1 MAVCGDRP
9 PFSNRILKVH
19 LWEKGKNFM
28 NKEKNIRWIPVL
40 CFGVLMLGLGSSD
53 SLRGIF
59 SPVFQEHYSVGGKG
73 LSMMVVIS
81 YVGNLLFLSVGGKMM
96 DTFDRKKVAMG
107 MLGIWM
113 AAVLLNVLT
122 DSYPMIL
129 LSMFL
134 ALGASTML
142 NTTVNLLTPMVCAG
156 YAGMMVNIFFFIQ
169 GIGTSGSQ
177 FLLGRYAFS
186 YNGWKMINGVLFA
199 VGLVSL
205 GLFAMVN
212 LKPEKRETQSA
223 EGNSQGEQRR
233 KSSDGVV
240 ENGIAQS
247 QNGKKKKP
255 QDMPGASV
263 FWLLVLMMGFYFIG
277 EHGIMNWMLTYC
289 MNALQMPSHTAS
301 AYLSIFWGGMTVGRL
316 VFAPVVQKLG
326 VRKSLKYFGG
336 AGTVLF
342 VAGVLSGSKGVIL
355 LSGSG
360 LLISI
365 LYPTMVLFFQQ
376 IYPSSVVATKTGA
389 IISAA
394 TIADIV
400 FNAGFG
406 ALSDS
411 VGIQISFLILP
422 VCMVLYYC
430 FYLLLLRVSPSE
442 A

>member
-59 SPVFQEHYSVGGKG
+59 SPVFQEHYSGGGRG

-177 FLLGRYAFS
+177 FLLGRFAFS
-186 YNGWKMINGVLFA
+186 YDGWKMINGVLFA

-205 GLFAMVN
+205 VLFAMVN
-212 LKPEKRETQSA
+212 LKPEKIKPKTIQ
-223 EGNSQGEQRR
+223 
-233 KSSDGVV
+233 
-240 ENGIAQS
+240 
-247 QNGKKKKP
+247 KKKP
-255 QDMPGASV
+255 QDMPGASI

-301 AYLSIFWGGMTVGRL
+301 TYLSIFWGGMTVGRL

-342 VAGVLSGSKGVIL
+342 VTGVLSGSKGVIL
-355 LSGSG
+355 LSSSG

-376 IYPSSVVATKTGA
+376 IYPVSVVATKTGA

-411 VGIQISFLILP
+411 MGIQISFLILP

-442 A
+442 V

>member
-59 SPVFQEHYSVGGKG
+59 SPVFQEHYSVGGRG

-177 FLLGRYAFS
+177 FLLGRFAFS
-186 YNGWKMINGVLFA
+186 YDGWKMINGVLFA

-205 GLFAMVN
+205 VLFAMVN
-212 LKPEKRETQSA
+212 LKPEKIKPKTIQ
-223 EGNSQGEQRR
+223 
-233 KSSDGVV
+233 
-240 ENGIAQS
+240 
-247 QNGKKKKP
+247 KKKP
-255 QDMPGASV
+255 QDMPGASI

-342 VAGVLSGSKGVIL
+342 VTGVLSGSKGVIL
-355 LSGSG
+355 LSSSG

-376 IYPSSVVATKTGA
+376 IYPVSVVATKTGA

-411 VGIQISFLILP
+411 MGIQISFLILP

-430 FYLLLLRVSPSE
+430 FYLLLLRVSSLE

>member
-40 CFGVLMLGLGSSD
+40 CFGVLMLGLGSND

-59 SPVFQEHYSVGGKG
+59 SPVFQEHYSVGGRG

-177 FLLGRYAFS
+177 FLLGRFAFS
-186 YNGWKMINGVLFA
+186 YDGWKMINGVLFA

-205 GLFAMVN
+205 VLFAMVN
-212 LKPEKRETQSA
+212 LKPEKIKPKTIQ
-223 EGNSQGEQRR
+223 
-233 KSSDGVV
+233 
-240 ENGIAQS
+240 
-247 QNGKKKKP
+247 KKKP
-255 QDMPGASV
+255 QDMPGASI

-301 AYLSIFWGGMTVGRL
+301 TYLSIFWGGMTVGRL

-342 VAGVLSGSKGVIL
+342 VTGVLSGSKGVIL
-355 LSGSG
+355 LSSSG

-376 IYPSSVVATKTGA
+376 IYPVSVVATKTGA

-411 VGIQISFLILP
+411 MGIQISFLILP

-442 A
+442 V

>member
-1 MAVCGDRP
+1 
-9 PFSNRILKVH
+9 
-19 LWEKGKNFM
+19 M

-59 SPVFQEHYSVGGKG
+59 SPVFQEHFGVGGKG

-177 FLLGRYAFS
+177 FLLGRFAFS
-186 YNGWKMINGVLFA
+186 YSGWKLVNGILF
-199 VGLVSL
+199 VIGLVSL

-212 LKPEKRETQSA
+212 LKPGREK
-223 EGNSQGEQRR
+223 SQGADGNLSEEQR
-233 KSSDGVV
+233 KKNSGKTAENDVTQFQGDENDGTC
-240 ENGIAQS
+240 QS
-247 QNGKKKKP
+247 QPVKKKKP
-255 QDMPGASV
+255 QDMPGASI

-289 MNALQMPSHTAS
+289 MKALQMPSHTAS
-301 AYLSIFWGGMTVGRL
+301 TYLSIFWGGMTVGRL

-336 AGTVLF
+336 AGTILF

-411 VGIQISFLILP
+411 VGIQVSFLILP
-422 VCMVLYYC
+422 ACMVLYYG
-430 FYLLLLRVSPSE
+430 FYLLLLRVSPAES
-442 A
+442 

>member
-1 MAVCGDRP
+1 
-9 PFSNRILKVH
+9 
-19 LWEKGKNFM
+19 M

-122 DSYPMIL
+122 DSYPM
-129 LSMFL
+129 
-134 ALGASTML
+134 
-142 NTTVNLLTPMVCAG
+142 NLLTPMVCAG

-177 FLLGRYAFS
+177 FLLGRFAFS
-186 YNGWKMINGVLFA
+186 YDGWKMINGVLFA

-205 GLFAMVN
+205 VLFAMVN
-212 LKPEKRETQSA
+212 LKPEKIKPKTIQ
-223 EGNSQGEQRR
+223 
-233 KSSDGVV
+233 
-240 ENGIAQS
+240 
-247 QNGKKKKP
+247 KKKP
-255 QDMPGASV
+255 QDMPGASI

-301 AYLSIFWGGMTVGRL
+301 TYLSIFWGGMT
-316 VFAPVVQKLG
+316 VQKLG

-342 VAGVLSGSKGVIL
+342 VTGVLSGSKGVIL
-355 LSGSG
+355 LSSSG

-376 IYPSSVVATKTGA
+376 IYPVSVVATKTGA

-411 VGIQISFLILP
+411 MGIQISFLILP

-442 A
+442 V

>member
-1 MAVCGDRP
+1 
-9 PFSNRILKVH
+9 
-19 LWEKGKNFM
+19 M

-59 SPVFQEHYSVGGKG
+59 SPVFQEHYGVGGRG

-205 GLFAMVN
+205 VLFAMVN
-212 LKPEKRETQSA
+212 LKPEKEKIKPKTIQ
-223 EGNSQGEQRR
+223 
-233 KSSDGVV
+233 
-240 ENGIAQS
+240 
-247 QNGKKKKP
+247 KKKP
-255 QDMPGASV
+255 QDMPGASI

-289 MNALQMPSHTAS
+289 MNTLQMPSHTAS

-342 VAGVLSGSKGVIL
+342 VAGVLSGSQGVIL

-376 IYPSSVVATKTGA
+376 IYPVSVVATKTGA

-411 VGIQISFLILP
+411 MGIQISFLILP

>member
-59 SPVFQEHYSVGGKG
+59 SPVFQEHYSVGGRG

-177 FLLGRYAFS
+177 FLLGRFAFS
-186 YNGWKMINGVLFA
+186 YDGWKMINGVLFA

-212 LKPEKRETQSA
+212 LKPEKEKTKPKTIQ
-223 EGNSQGEQRR
+223 
-233 KSSDGVV
+233 
-240 ENGIAQS
+240 
-247 QNGKKKKP
+247 KKKP
-255 QDMPGASV
+255 QDMPGASI

-342 VAGVLSGSKGVIL
+342 VTGVLSGSKGVIL
-355 LSGSG
+355 LSSSG

-376 IYPSSVVATKTGA
+376 IYPVSVVATKTGA

-411 VGIQISFLILP
+411 MGIQISFLILP

-442 A
+442 V

>member
-28 NKEKNIRWIPVL
+28 NKEKNVRWIPVL

-59 SPVFQEHYSVGGKG
+59 SPVFQEHYSVGGRG

-177 FLLGRYAFS
+177 FLLGRFAFS
-186 YNGWKMINGVLFA
+186 YDGWKMINGVLFA

-205 GLFAMVN
+205 GLFTMVN
-212 LKPEKRETQSA
+212 LKPEKIKPKTIQ
-223 EGNSQGEQRR
+223 
-233 KSSDGVV
+233 
-240 ENGIAQS
+240 
-247 QNGKKKKP
+247 KKKP
-255 QDMPGASV
+255 QDMPGASI

-376 IYPSSVVATKTGA
+376 IYPVSVVATKTGA

-411 VGIQISFLILP
+411 MGIQISFLILP

-442 A
+442 V

>member
-40 CFGVLMLGLGSSD
+40 CVGVLMLGLGSSD

-59 SPVFQEHYSVGGKG
+59 SPVFQEHYSVGGRG

-177 FLLGRYAFS
+177 FLLGRFAFS
-186 YNGWKMINGVLFA
+186 YDGWKMINGVLFA

-212 LKPEKRETQSA
+212 LKPEKEKTKPKT
-223 EGNSQGEQRR
+223 SQ
-233 KSSDGVV
+233 
-240 ENGIAQS
+240 
-247 QNGKKKKP
+247 KKKP
-255 QDMPGASV
+255 QDMPGASI

-376 IYPSSVVATKTGA
+376 IYPVSVVATKTGA

-411 VGIQISFLILP
+411 MGIQISFLILP

-442 A
+442 V

>member
-40 CFGVLMLGLGSSD
+40 CFGVLMLGLGSND

-59 SPVFQEHYSVGGKG
+59 SPVFQEHYSVGGRG

-177 FLLGRYAFS
+177 FLLGRFAFS
-186 YNGWKMINGVLFA
+186 YDGWKMINGVLFA

-205 GLFAMVN
+205 VLFAMVN
-212 LKPEKRETQSA
+212 LKPEKIKPKTIQ
-223 EGNSQGEQRR
+223 
-233 KSSDGVV
+233 
-240 ENGIAQS
+240 
-247 QNGKKKKP
+247 KKKP
-255 QDMPGASV
+255 QDMPGASI
-263 FWLLVLMMGFYFIG
+263 FWVLVLMMGFYFIG

-301 AYLSIFWGGMTVGRL
+301 TYLSIFWGGMTVGRL

-342 VAGVLSGSKGVIL
+342 VTGVLSGSKGVIL
-355 LSGSG
+355 LSSSG

-376 IYPSSVVATKTGA
+376 IYPVSVVATKTGA

-411 VGIQISFLILP
+411 MGIQISFLILP

-442 A
+442 V

>member
-96 DTFDRKKVAMG
+96 DTFDQKKVAMG

-177 FLLGRYAFS
+177 FLLGRFAFS
-186 YNGWKMINGVLFA
+186 YDGWKMINGVLFA

-205 GLFAMVN
+205 VLFAMVN
-212 LKPEKRETQSA
+212 LKPEKIKPKTIQ
-223 EGNSQGEQRR
+223 
-233 KSSDGVV
+233 
-240 ENGIAQS
+240 
-247 QNGKKKKP
+247 KKKP
-255 QDMPGASV
+255 QDMPGASI

-301 AYLSIFWGGMTVGRL
+301 TYLSIFWGGMTVGRL

-342 VAGVLSGSKGVIL
+342 VTGVLSGSKGVIL
-355 LSGSG
+355 LSSSG

-376 IYPSSVVATKTGA
+376 IYPVSVVATKTGA

-411 VGIQISFLILP
+411 MGIQISFLILP

-442 A
+442 V

>member
-59 SPVFQEHYSVGGKG
+59 SPVFQEHYSVGGRG

-177 FLLGRYAFS
+177 FLLGRFAFS
-186 YNGWKMINGVLFA
+186 YDGWKMINGVLFA
-199 VGLVSL
+199 VGLVRL

-212 LKPEKRETQSA
+212 LKPEKEKTKPKT
-223 EGNSQGEQRR
+223 SQ
-233 KSSDGVV
+233 
-240 ENGIAQS
+240 
-247 QNGKKKKP
+247 KKKP
-255 QDMPGASV
+255 QDMPGASI

-342 VAGVLSGSKGVIL
+342 VTGVLSGSKGVIL
-355 LSGSG
+355 LSSSG

-376 IYPSSVVATKTGA
+376 IYPVSVVATKTGA

-411 VGIQISFLILP
+411 MGIQISFLILP

-442 A
+442 V

>member
-28 NKEKNIRWIPVL
+28 NKEKNIRWIPVF

-59 SPVFQEHYSVGGKG
+59 SPVFQEHYSVGGRG

-177 FLLGRYAFS
+177 FLLGRFAFS
-186 YNGWKMINGVLFA
+186 YDGWKMINGVLFA

-212 LKPEKRETQSA
+212 LKPEKEKTKPKT
-223 EGNSQGEQRR
+223 SQ
-233 KSSDGVV
+233 
-240 ENGIAQS
+240 
-247 QNGKKKKP
+247 KKKP
-255 QDMPGASV
+255 QDMPGASI

-342 VAGVLSGSKGVIL
+342 VTGVLSGSKGVIL
-355 LSGSG
+355 LSSSG

-376 IYPSSVVATKTGA
+376 IYPVSVVATKTGA

-411 VGIQISFLILP
+411 MGIQISFLILP

-442 A
+442 V

>member
-1 MAVCGDRP
+1 
-9 PFSNRILKVH
+9 
-19 LWEKGKNFM
+19 M

-59 SPVFQEHYSVGGKG
+59 SPVFQEHYGVGGRG

-177 FLLGRYAFS
+177 FLLGRFAFS
-186 YNGWKMINGVLFA
+186 YDGWKMINGVLFA

-205 GLFAMVN
+205 VLFAMVN
-212 LKPEKRETQSA
+212 LEPEKEKTKPKTIQ
-223 EGNSQGEQRR
+223 
-233 KSSDGVV
+233 
-240 ENGIAQS
+240 
-247 QNGKKKKP
+247 KKKP
-255 QDMPGASV
+255 QDMPGASI

-301 AYLSIFWGGMTVGRL
+301 TYLSIFWGGMTVGRL

-342 VAGVLSGSKGVIL
+342 VTGVLSGSKGVIL
-355 LSGSG
+355 LSSSG

-376 IYPSSVVATKTGA
+376 IYPVSVVATKTGA

-411 VGIQISFLILP
+411 MGIQISFLILP

-442 A
+442 V

>member
-59 SPVFQEHYSVGGKG
+59 SPVFQEHYGVGGRG

-177 FLLGRYAFS
+177 FLLGRFAFS
-186 YNGWKMINGVLFA
+186 YDGWKMINGVLFA

-205 GLFAMVN
+205 GLFTMVN
-212 LKPEKRETQSA
+212 LKPEKEKTKPKT
-223 EGNSQGEQRR
+223 SQ
-233 KSSDGVV
+233 
-240 ENGIAQS
+240 
-247 QNGKKKKP
+247 KKKP
-255 QDMPGASV
+255 QDMPGASI

-342 VAGVLSGSKGVIL
+342 VTGVLSGSKGVIL
-355 LSGSG
+355 LSSSG

-376 IYPSSVVATKTGA
+376 IYPVSVVATKTGA

-411 VGIQISFLILP
+411 MGIQISFLILP

-430 FYLLLLRVSPSE
+430 FYLLLLRVSSLE

>member
-177 FLLGRYAFS
+177 FLLGRFAFS
-186 YNGWKMINGVLFA
+186 YDGWKMINGVLFA

-205 GLFAMVN
+205 VLFAMVN
-212 LKPEKRETQSA
+212 LKPEKEKTKPKTIQ
-223 EGNSQGEQRR
+223 
-233 KSSDGVV
+233 
-240 ENGIAQS
+240 
-247 QNGKKKKP
+247 KKKP
-255 QDMPGASV
+255 QDMPGASI

-301 AYLSIFWGGMTVGRL
+301 TYLSIFWGGMTVGRL

-342 VAGVLSGSKGVIL
+342 VTGVLSGSKGVIL
-355 LSGSG
+355 LSSSG

-376 IYPSSVVATKTGA
+376 IYPVSVVATKTGA

-411 VGIQISFLILP
+411 MGIQISFLILP

-442 A
+442 V

>member
-59 SPVFQEHYSVGGKG
+59 SPVFQEHYSVGGRG

-177 FLLGRYAFS
+177 FLLGRFAFS
-186 YNGWKMINGVLFA
+186 YDGWKMINGVLFA

-205 GLFAMVN
+205 VLFAMVN
-212 LKPEKRETQSA
+212 LKPEKIKPKTIQ
-223 EGNSQGEQRR
+223 
-233 KSSDGVV
+233 
-240 ENGIAQS
+240 
-247 QNGKKKKP
+247 KKKP
-255 QDMPGASV
+255 QDMPGASI

-301 AYLSIFWGGMTVGRL
+301 TYLSIFWGGMTVGRL

-342 VAGVLSGSKGVIL
+342 VTGVLSGSKGVIL
-355 LSGSG
+355 LSSSG

-376 IYPSSVVATKTGA
+376 IYPVSVVATKTGA

-411 VGIQISFLILP
+411 MGIQISFLILP
-422 VCMVLYYC
+422 VCMVLYFC

-442 A
+442 V

>member
-1 MAVCGDRP
+1 
-9 PFSNRILKVH
+9 
-19 LWEKGKNFM
+19 M

-177 FLLGRYAFS
+177 FLLGRFAFS
-186 YNGWKMINGVLFA
+186 YDGWKMINGVLFA

-212 LKPEKRETQSA
+212 LKPEKEKTKPKT
-223 EGNSQGEQRR
+223 SQ
-233 KSSDGVV
+233 
-240 ENGIAQS
+240 
-247 QNGKKKKP
+247 KKKP
-255 QDMPGASV
+255 QDMPGASI

-342 VAGVLSGSKGVIL
+342 VTGVLSGSKGVIL
-355 LSGSG
+355 LSSSG

-376 IYPSSVVATKTGA
+376 IYPVSVVATKTGA

-411 VGIQISFLILP
+411 MGIQISFLILP

-442 A
+442 V

>member
-59 SPVFQEHYSVGGKG
+59 SPVFQEHYSIGGRG

-177 FLLGRYAFS
+177 FLLGRFAFS
-186 YNGWKMINGVLFA
+186 YDGWKMINGVLFA

-212 LKPEKRETQSA
+212 LKPEKEKTKPKT
-223 EGNSQGEQRR
+223 SQ
-233 KSSDGVV
+233 
-240 ENGIAQS
+240 
-247 QNGKKKKP
+247 KKKP
-255 QDMPGASV
+255 QDMPGASI

-342 VAGVLSGSKGVIL
+342 VTGVLSGSKGVIL
-355 LSGSG
+355 LSSSG

-365 LYPTMVLFFQQ
+365 LYPTTVLFFQQ
-376 IYPSSVVATKTGA
+376 IYPVSVVATKTGA

-411 VGIQISFLILP
+411 MGIQISFLILP

-442 A
+442 V

>member
-177 FLLGRYAFS
+177 FLLGRFAFS
-186 YNGWKMINGVLFA
+186 YDGWKMINGVLFA

-205 GLFAMVN
+205 VLFAMVN
-212 LKPEKRETQSA
+212 LKPEKEKTKPKT
-223 EGNSQGEQRR
+223 SQ
-233 KSSDGVV
+233 
-240 ENGIAQS
+240 
-247 QNGKKKKP
+247 KKKP
-255 QDMPGASV
+255 QDMPGASI

-301 AYLSIFWGGMTVGRL
+301 TYLSIFWGGMTVGRL

-342 VAGVLSGSKGVIL
+342 VTGVLSGSKGVIL
-355 LSGSG
+355 LSSSG

-376 IYPSSVVATKTGA
+376 IYPVSVVATKTGA

-411 VGIQISFLILP
+411 MGIQISFLILP

-442 A
+442 V

>member
-1 MAVCGDRP
+1 MAVCRDRP

-96 DTFDRKKVAMG
+96 DTFDRKKVSMG

-177 FLLGRYAFS
+177 FLLGRFAFS
-186 YNGWKMINGVLFA
+186 YDGWKMINGVLFA

-205 GLFAMVN
+205 VLFAMVN
-212 LKPEKRETQSA
+212 LKPEKIKPKTIQ
-223 EGNSQGEQRR
+223 
-233 KSSDGVV
+233 
-240 ENGIAQS
+240 
-247 QNGKKKKP
+247 KKKP
-255 QDMPGASV
+255 QDMPGASI

-301 AYLSIFWGGMTVGRL
+301 TYLSIFWGGMTVGRL

-342 VAGVLSGSKGVIL
+342 VTGVLSGSKGVIL
-355 LSGSG
+355 LSSSG

-376 IYPSSVVATKTGA
+376 IYPVSVVATKTGA

-411 VGIQISFLILP
+411 MGIQISFLILP

-442 A
+442 V

>member
-177 FLLGRYAFS
+177 FLLGRFAFS
-186 YNGWKMINGVLFA
+186 YDGWKMINGVLFA

-205 GLFAMVN
+205 VLFAMVN
-212 LKPEKRETQSA
+212 LKPEKIKPKTIQ
-223 EGNSQGEQRR
+223 
-233 KSSDGVV
+233 
-240 ENGIAQS
+240 
-247 QNGKKKKP
+247 KKKP
-255 QDMPGASV
+255 QDMPGASI

-301 AYLSIFWGGMTVGRL
+301 TYLSIFWGGMTVGRL

-342 VAGVLSGSKGVIL
+342 VTGVLSGSKGVIL
-355 LSGSG
+355 LSSSG

-376 IYPSSVVATKTGA
+376 IYPVSVVATKTGA

-411 VGIQISFLILP
+411 MGIQISFLILP

-430 FYLLLLRVSPSE
+430 FYLLLLRVSSSE
-442 A
+442 V